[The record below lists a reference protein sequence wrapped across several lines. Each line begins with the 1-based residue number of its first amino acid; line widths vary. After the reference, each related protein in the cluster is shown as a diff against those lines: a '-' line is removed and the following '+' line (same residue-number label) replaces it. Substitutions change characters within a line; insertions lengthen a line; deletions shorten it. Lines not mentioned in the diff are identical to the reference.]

1 MPNLCIIPFR
11 ALKDERIAN
20 ADLRILLAIGAHTD
34 RHGAGVWAS
43 AKTLS
48 SEALLSRSQF
58 FVSAARLEE
67 YGYITRTERYS
78 VTGTQLTSMLRVLLD
93 EPKGATEGGE
103 GPVILD
109 GEGPDVLDGKGP
121 VATGHKRPQQ
131 QRPQEQPPAQRK
143 ISTEDQGVAQ
153 RLFKDYPARDG
164 DNSYIAAQKA
174 VQELLRQGVSESAM
188 RLAMESYAAYLRRT
202 GKIKSVYVKTMGRFF
217 GADGSWK
224 DYAIVRADGQTRAQW
239 AQSGKDVLEFDRL
252 TARP

>member
-11 ALKDERIAN
+11 ALRDERIAN

-58 FVSAARLEE
+58 FVSAARLEKF
-67 YGYITRTERYS
+67 GYITRTERYS

-93 EPKGATEGGE
+93 EPKAATGE
-103 GPVILD
+103 SPDILD
-109 GEGPDVLDGKGP
+109 GESLDILDGESL

-131 QRPQEQPPAQRK
+131 QRPQGQPPTKRK
-143 ISTEDQGVAQ
+143 ISTDDQGVAQ

-252 TARP
+252 TAIP

>member
-1 MPNLCIIPFR
+1 VPNLCIIPFR

-78 VTGTQLTSMLRVLLD
+78 ATGTQLTSMLRVLLD
-93 EPKGATEGGE
+93 EPKGATEDGQ

-109 GEGPDVLDGKGP
+109 GEGPDVLDGEGP

-131 QRPQEQPPAQRK
+131 QRPQGQPPAQRR
-143 ISTEDQGVAQ
+143 ISTEDQEVAQ
-153 RLFKDYPARDG
+153 RLFRDYPARDG